1 MLTSKIFSSL
11 LTSPEELQIAPHKC
25 SFPFNFPAN
34 QTPTC
39 HKMKKST
46 VKNIG
51 IQAEPEKLTEPE
63 MNAALQ
69 LIQLSGDSDSSREI
83 YHNAGE
89 SSRVVIVEREHG
101 EEESVGDT
109 AEVSSSTAANMEDEA
124 SPSKKRKFR
133 SVAALYQVTKPLILK
148 NKHRKFKS

>member
-1 MLTSKIFSSL
+1 
-11 LTSPEELQIAPHKC
+11 
-25 SFPFNFPAN
+25 
-34 QTPTC
+34 
-39 HKMKKST
+39 MKKST
-46 VKNIG
+46 VKNRG
-51 IQAEPEKLTEPE
+51 IQTEPEKLTEPE

-83 YHNAGE
+83 YHSAGE
-89 SSRVVIVEREHG
+89 SSRIVIV

-109 AEVSSSTAANMEDEA
+109 AEVSSSTAVNMEDEA
-124 SPSKKRKFR
+124 SPPKKRKFR

>member
-1 MLTSKIFSSL
+1 
-11 LTSPEELQIAPHKC
+11 
-25 SFPFNFPAN
+25 
-34 QTPTC
+34 
-39 HKMKKST
+39 MKKST
-46 VKNIG
+46 VKNRG
-51 IQAEPEKLTEPE
+51 IQTEPEKLTEPE

-83 YHNAGE
+83 YNNAGE

-109 AEVSSSTAANMEDEA
+109 AEVSSSTAVNMEDEA
-124 SPSKKRKFR
+124 SPPKKRKFR

>member
-1 MLTSKIFSSL
+1 
-11 LTSPEELQIAPHKC
+11 
-25 SFPFNFPAN
+25 
-34 QTPTC
+34 
-39 HKMKKST
+39 MKKST
-46 VKNIG
+46 VKNRG
-51 IQAEPEKLTEPE
+51 IQTEPEKLTEPE

-83 YHNAGE
+83 YHNAGD

-109 AEVSSSTAANMEDEA
+109 ADVSSSTAVNMEEIFDEA
-124 SPSKKRKFR
+124 SPPKKRKFR